1 MRGSRGKGKEGE
13 RLGDGEGEGKGKGK
27 GEGEKEVQYLQRGG
41 EGRSM
46 PEGSSDQGGGGR
58 GVYFAVSSLFCY
70 SQRRSFAANQSNR
83 KEERSKE

>member
-1 MRGSRGKGKEGE
+1 LRGSRGKGKEGE
-13 RLGDGEGEGKGKGK
+13 RLGDGEGEGKG
-27 GEGEKEVQYLQRGG
+27 EGGKEVQYLQRGG

-58 GVYFAVSSLFCY
+58 GVYFAVSSSFCY